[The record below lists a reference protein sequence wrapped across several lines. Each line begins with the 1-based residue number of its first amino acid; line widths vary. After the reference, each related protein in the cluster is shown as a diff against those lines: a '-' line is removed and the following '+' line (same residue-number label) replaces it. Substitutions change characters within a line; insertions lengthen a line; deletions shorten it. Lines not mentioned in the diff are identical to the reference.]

1 MRMHITYRKIVGE
14 QMSPA
19 PPLLSRLMYS
29 ARLQNRVVY
38 CLLFDCVALHIPDA
52 TYSGMLTS
60 LRFGLDCAISIR
72 VSRSA
77 INSMEPLQSGTE
89 QGTSRA
95 NGVITYANS
104 SARNRSGDYGE
115 QGVLSCSSVWMT
127 YSRTRVYLFS
137 NRIVQRPVSEA
148 RGT

>member
-1 MRMHITYRKIVGE
+1 MHITYRKIVE
-14 QMSPA
+14 EPMSPA

-29 ARLQNRVVY
+29 AHFQNREVY
-38 CLLFDCVALHIPDA
+38 CLLFDCIALPIPDA
-52 TYSGMLTS
+52 TYPGMLAS
-60 LRFGLDCAISIR
+60 LRFGLDCAIPIR
-72 VSRSA
+72 ASTSA
-77 INSMEPLQSGTE
+77 INGMEPLQSGTE
-89 QGTSRA
+89 QRTSRA

-115 QGVLSCSSVWMT
+115 QGVLSCSLAWMT